1 MLTGSA
7 PIRSIPI
14 PGGSAVSEAQAL
26 AVARA
31 DVPAAPVPTVSSPA
45 ARPLAPPCVAVVGLG
60 YVGLPTVLALHGAGA
75 DVIGIDVSERR
86 LQAIRTH
93 DVDLPGGDVGR
104 LRDALDG
111 ERLRLSSIPGAIA
124 AADAVIVCVPTPVDD
139 ARKPDPRALHAAC
152 ASAVEH
158 ARAGQTIVL
167 TSTTSVG
174 STRELLVEPL
184 AERGLQAGRDVAVA
198 FAPERI
204 LPGDRTVDQHAVP
217 RVLGGATPDC
227 GRRAHE
233 LLAAT
238 TAAIHVV
245 SSLEA
250 AELTKLYE
258 NTFRAVNLAFANEMA
273 GVCTHFGLDPVEIVD
288 AAATKPYGFL
298 AHYPG
303 PGVGGHC
310 IPVDPYY
317 LLDPLREEGVRTPI
331 AEQAMA
337 GIVAR
342 PAAVA
347 SRALALLRMR
357 GIAPTEA
364 RVLIAGMAYKAGV
377 ADARESPGLAIA
389 DRLERAGATVAYHDP
404 RVPEVRTAARSAL
417 RSIERPTPAD
427 AQLAIV
433 TAVHVEDDLGWLDG
447 FEHVLDAT
455 YRLTLDGP
463 RHLV

>member
-1 MLTGSA
+1 M
-7 PIRSIPI
+7 
-14 PGGSAVSEAQAL
+14 SEAQAL
-26 AVARA
+26 AVA
-31 DVPAAPVPTVSSPA
+31 PAVVPTA
-45 ARPLAPPCVAVVGLG
+45 ASLVAPPLVPPCVAVVGLG
-60 YVGLPTVLALHGAGA
+60 YVGLPTALALHGAGG

-86 LQAIRTH
+86 VEAIHSRA
-93 DVDLPGGDVGR
+93 VDLPAGDVAR
-104 LRDALDG
+104 LRDALGG
-111 ERLRLSSIPGAIA
+111 ERLRLSTVPAAIA
-124 AADAVIVCVPTPVDD
+124 AADAVIVCVPTPVDEQ
-139 ARKPDPRALHAAC
+139 RRPDPRALRAAC

-158 ARAGQTIVL
+158 ARPGQTLVL

-184 AERGLQAGRDVAVA
+184 AERGLRAGRDVAVA

-217 RVLGGATPDC
+217 RVLGGATADC
-227 GRRAHE
+227 AERARR
-233 LLAAT
+233 LLAPT

-273 GVCTHFGLDPVEIVD
+273 GVCTHLGIDPVEIVD

-317 LLDPLREEGVRTPI
+317 LLEPLREAGVKAPI

-342 PAAVA
+342 PAVVA
-347 SRALALLRMR
+347 ARALALLRLR
-357 GIAPTEA
+357 GIAPAQA
-364 RVLIAGMAYKAGV
+364 RVLIAGMAYKPGV

-389 DRLERAGATVAYHDP
+389 ERLERAGVQIAYHDP
-404 RVPEVRTAARSAL
+404 RVPDVRTTAGTEL
-417 RSIERPTPAD
+417 RSLERPAPAD
-427 AQLAIV
+427 ADLAIV
-433 TAVHVEDDLGWLDG
+433 TAVHAEDDLGWLRA

-455 YRLTLDGP
+455 YRLALDGP

>member
-1 MLTGSA
+1 M
-7 PIRSIPI
+7 
-14 PGGSAVSEAQAL
+14 SEAHAL
-26 AVARA
+26 AVAPA
-31 DVPAAPVPTVSSPA
+31 VPAAAEPTPA
-45 ARPLAPPCVAVVGLG
+45 ASPLVPPCVAVVGLG
-60 YVGLPTVLALHGAGA
+60 YVGLPTVLALHDGGA

-86 LQAIRTH
+86 LQAIHAH
-93 DVDLPGGDVGR
+93 DVDLPDGDVNR
-104 LRDALDG
+104 LRGALGG
-111 ERLRLSSIPGAIA
+111 ERLRLSSIPAAIA
-124 AADAVIVCVPTPVDD
+124 AADAVIVCVPTPVDEQ
-139 ARKPDPRALHAAC
+139 RRPDPRALRAAC

-158 ARAGQTIVL
+158 ARPGQTLVL
-167 TSTTSVG
+167 TSTSAVG
-174 STRELLVEPL
+174 STRELLVDPL
-184 AERGLQAGRDVAVA
+184 RERGLKAGEDVAVA

-204 LPGDRTVDQHAVP
+204 LPGDLTVDQQAVP
-217 RVLGGATPDC
+217 RVVGGATPDC
-227 GRRAHE
+227 ARRAQQ
-233 LLAAT
+233 LLAPT
-238 TAAIHVV
+238 TAAIHLV

-273 GVCTHFGLDPVEIVD
+273 GVCTHLGLDPVEIVD

-317 LLDPLREEGVRTPI
+317 LLEPLNEAGVATPI

-342 PAAVA
+342 PAAVTA
-347 SRALALLRMR
+347 RALSLLRLR
-357 GIAPTEA
+357 GIAAPQA
-364 RVLIAGMAYKAGV
+364 RVLIAGMAYKPGV

-389 DRLERAGATVAYHDP
+389 ERLERTGAQVAYHDP
-404 RVPEVRTAARSAL
+404 RVAEVRTASGTQL
-417 RSIERPTPAD
+417 RSIAQPAPAD
-427 AQLAIV
+427 ADLAIV
-433 TAVHVEDDLGWLDG
+433 TALHDGADLGWLDS

-455 YRLTLDGP
+455 YRLPLDGP

>member
-1 MLTGSA
+1 M
-7 PIRSIPI
+7 
-14 PGGSAVSEAQAL
+14 SEAQAL
-26 AVARA
+26 AVAPA
-31 DVPAAPVPTVSSPA
+31 VVPDAPSPVAPSPAAPPVVPQ
-45 ARPLAPPCVAVVGLG
+45 CVAVVGLG

-86 LQAIRTH
+86 LEAIRDH
-93 DVDLPGGDVGR
+93 AVDLPTGDVAR
-104 LRDALDG
+104 LRDALGG
-111 ERLRLSSIPGAIA
+111 ERLRLSAIPAAIA
-124 AADAVIVCVPTPVDD
+124 AADGVIVCVPTPVDGE
-139 ARKPDPRALHAAC
+139 RRPDPRALRDAC

-158 ARAGQTIVL
+158 ARAGQTLVL

-184 AERGLQAGRDVAVA
+184 ARRGLRAGRDVSVA

-217 RVLGGATPDC
+217 RVLGGATVDC
-227 GRRAHE
+227 AERARK
-233 LLAAT
+233 LLAPT

-273 GVCTHFGLDPVEIVD
+273 GVCTHLGLDPVEIVD

-317 LLDPLREEGVRTPI
+317 LLEPLNEAGVATPI
-331 AEQAMA
+331 AAQAMA

-342 PAAVA
+342 PGAVA
-347 SRALALLRMR
+347 RRALALLRMR
-357 GIAPTEA
+357 GIAPAQA
-364 RVLIAGMAYKAGV
+364 RVLIAGMAYKPGV

-389 DRLERAGATVAYHDP
+389 EQLERRGVQVAYHDP
-404 RVPEVRTAARSAL
+404 RVPEVRTAAGSEL
-417 RSIERPTPAD
+417 RSLPHPTPAD
-427 AQLAIV
+427 ADLAIV
-433 TAVHVEDDLGWLDG
+433 SAVHAEDDLGWLG
-447 FEHVLDAT
+447 AFEHVLDAT

>member
-1 MLTGSA
+1 
-7 PIRSIPI
+7 
-14 PGGSAVSEAQAL
+14 VSEAQAL
-26 AVARA
+26 AVAPA
-31 DVPAAPVPTVSSPA
+31 VVPAAASPTAP
-45 ARPLAPPCVAVVGLG
+45 PLVPPCVAVVGLG
-60 YVGLPTVLALHGAGA
+60 YVGLPTALALHSAGG

-86 LQAIRTH
+86 VEAIHGHT
-93 DVDLPGGDVGR
+93 VDLPAGDVAR
-104 LRDALDG
+104 LREALGG
-111 ERLRLSSIPGAIA
+111 ERLRLSTAPAAIA
-124 AADAVIVCVPTPVDD
+124 AADAVIVCVPTPVDEQ
-139 ARKPDPRALHAAC
+139 RRPDPRALRAAC

-158 ARAGQTIVL
+158 ARPGQTLVL

-174 STRELLVEPL
+174 STRQLLVEPL
-184 AERGLQAGRDVAVA
+184 AERGLRAGRDVAVA

-217 RVLGGATPDC
+217 RVLGGATAAC
-227 GRRAHE
+227 AERARR
-233 LLAAT
+233 LLAPT

-273 GVCTHFGLDPVEIVD
+273 GVCTHLGIDPVEIVD

-317 LLDPLREEGVRTPI
+317 LLEPLREAGVKAPI

-342 PAAVA
+342 PAVVTA
-347 SRALALLRMR
+347 RALALLRLR
-357 GIAPTEA
+357 GIAA
-364 RVLIAGMAYKAGV
+364 AQGRVLIAGMAYKPGV

-389 DRLERAGATVAYHDP
+389 ERLERAGVQIAYHDP
-404 RVPEVRTAARSAL
+404 RVPDVRTGAGTEL
-417 RSIERPTPAD
+417 RSLERPTPAD
-427 AQLAIV
+427 ADLAIV
-433 TAVHVEDDLGWLDG
+433 TAVHAEDDLGWLRA

-455 YRLTLDGP
+455 YRLALDGP

>member
-1 MLTGSA
+1 M
-7 PIRSIPI
+7 
-14 PGGSAVSEAQAL
+14 SEAPAL
-26 AVARA
+26 AVAPEV
-31 DVPAAPVPTVSSPA
+31 VPAAPAHLAPAPPPPA
-45 ARPLAPPCVAVVGLG
+45 AAPACVAVVGLG
-60 YVGLPTVLALHGAGA
+60 YVGLPTALALHRSGA
-75 DVIGIDVSERR
+75 DVIGVDVSERR

-93 DVDLPGGDVGR
+93 DVDLPSGDVAR
-104 LRDALDG
+104 LRDALGG
-111 ERLRLSSIPGAIA
+111 ERLRLSSIPAA
-124 AADAVIVCVPTPVDD
+124 VTAADAVIVCVPTPVDEQ
-139 ARKPDPRALHAAC
+139 RRPDPRALRAAC
-152 ASAVEH
+152 ASAVEQ

-184 AERGLQAGRDVAVA
+184 RARGLKAGEDLAVA

-204 LPGDRTVDQHAVP
+204 LPGDPTVDQHAVP
-217 RVLGGATPDC
+217 RVLGGTTPGC
-227 GRRAHE
+227 AERARR
-233 LLAAT
+233 LLAPT

-273 GVCTHFGLDPVEIVD
+273 GVCTHLGLDPVEIVD

-317 LLDPLREEGVRTPI
+317 LLEPLNEDGIATPI
-331 AEQAMA
+331 AEQAMEA
-337 GIVAR
+337 IARR

-347 SRALALLRMR
+347 GRALALLRLR
-357 GIAPTEA
+357 GIAPAQA
-364 RVLIAGMAYKAGV
+364 RVLIAGMAYKPGV

-389 DRLERAGATVAYHDP
+389 EHLERAGVQVSYHDP
-404 RVPEVRTAARSAL
+404 RVPQVRTGAGTEL
-417 RSIERPTPAD
+417 RSLARPRPAD
-427 AQLAIV
+427 ADLAIV
-433 TAVHVEDDLGWLDG
+433 TALHVEDDLHWLAD

-455 YRLTLDGP
+455 YRLRLDGP

>member
-1 MLTGSA
+1 V
-7 PIRSIPI
+7 P
-14 PGGSAVSEAQAL
+14 EAQAL
-26 AVARA
+26 AVAPA
-31 DVPAAPVPTVSSPA
+31 AVPAAPFPAVSSPA
-45 ARPLAPPCVAVVGLG
+45 ARPLAAPSVAVVGLG
-60 YVGLPTVLALHGAGA
+60 YVGLPTALALHDAGT

-86 LQAIRTH
+86 LQAIRAH
-93 DVDLPGGDVGR
+93 DVDLPGSDVSR
-104 LRDALDG
+104 LRDALDA
-111 ERLRLSSIPGAIA
+111 ERLRLSSIPAAIA
-124 AADAVIVCVPTPVDD
+124 AADAVIVCVPTPVDED
-139 ARKPDPRALHAAC
+139 RRPDPRALRAAC

-158 ARAGQTIVL
+158 ARAGQTLVL
-167 TSTTSVG
+167 TSTTAVG

-184 AERGLQAGRDVAVA
+184 DARGLRAGRDVAVA

-227 GRRAHE
+227 ARRARE
-233 LLAAT
+233 LLAPT

-273 GVCTHFGLDPVEIVD
+273 GVCTHLGIDPVEIVD

-317 LLDPLREEGVRTPI
+317 LLEPLREAGVRAPI

-347 SRALALLRMR
+347 ARALALLRMC
-357 GIAPTEA
+357 GIAPPQA
-364 RVLIAGMAYKAGV
+364 RVLIAGMAYKPGV

-389 DRLERAGATVAYHDP
+389 ERLERAGATVSYHDP
-404 RVPEVRTAARSAL
+404 RVPEVRTAAGTVL
-417 RSIERPTPAD
+417 RSLERPTPAD
-427 AQLAIV
+427 ADLALV
-433 TAVHVEDDLGWLDG
+433 TAVHVEDDLGWLG
-447 FEHVLDAT
+447 AFEHVLDAT
-455 YRLTLDGP
+455 YRLPLDGP

>member
-1 MLTGSA
+1 M
-7 PIRSIPI
+7 
-14 PGGSAVSEAQAL
+14 SEAQAL
-26 AVARA
+26 AAAPALVPVAA
-31 DVPAAPVPTVSSPA
+31 PSPAAPPVV
-45 ARPLAPPCVAVVGLG
+45 PPCVAVVGLG
-60 YVGLPTVLALHGAGA
+60 YVGLPTALALHGAGG

-86 LQAIRTH
+86 VEAIRSH
-93 DVDLPGGDVGR
+93 DVDLPAGDVAR
-104 LRDALDG
+104 LRTALDG
-111 ERLRLSSIPGAIA
+111 ERLRLNTDPAAIA
-124 AADAVIVCVPTPVDD
+124 AADAVIVCVPTPVDEQ
-139 ARKPDPRALHAAC
+139 RRPDPRALRAAC

-158 ARAGQTIVL
+158 ARAGQTLVL

-184 AERGLQAGRDVAVA
+184 ARRGLRAGRDVAVA

-227 GRRAHE
+227 TERTRR
-233 LLAAT
+233 LLSPT
-238 TAAIHVV
+238 TAAIHAV

-273 GVCTHFGLDPVEIVD
+273 GVCTHLGIDPVEIVD

-317 LLDPLREEGVRTPI
+317 LLEPLREAGVAAPI
-331 AEQAMA
+331 AEQAMK

-347 SRALALLRMR
+347 SRALALLRLR
-357 GIAPTEA
+357 GIAPAEA
-364 RVLIAGMAYKAGV
+364 RVLIAGMAYKPGV

-389 DRLERAGATVAYHDP
+389 ERLEGAGVGISYHDP
-404 RVPEVRTAARSAL
+404 RVSEVRTAGGAEL
-417 RSIERPTPAD
+417 RSLERPTPAD
-427 AQLAIV
+427 ADLAIV
-433 TAVHVEDDLGWLDG
+433 TAVHAEDDLGWLG
-447 FEHVLDAT
+447 TFEHVLDAT

>member
-1 MLTGSA
+1 
-7 PIRSIPI
+7 
-14 PGGSAVSEAQAL
+14 VSEAQAL
-26 AVARA
+26 AVAPA
-31 DVPAAPVPTVSSPA
+31 VVSDAPSPAAPSPV
-45 ARPLAPPCVAVVGLG
+45 APPLVPPCIAVVGLG
-60 YVGLPTVLALHGAGA
+60 YVGLPTALALHGAGA

-86 LQAIRTH
+86 VEAIH
-93 DVDLPGGDVGR
+93 GHAVDLPAGDVAR
-104 LRDALDG
+104 LRDALGG
-111 ERLRLSSIPGAIA
+111 ERLRLSTMPAAIA
-124 AADAVIVCVPTPVDD
+124 AADAVIVCVPTPVDEQ
-139 ARKPDPRALHAAC
+139 RRPDPRALRAAC

-158 ARAGQTIVL
+158 ARPGQTLVL

-184 AERGLQAGRDVAVA
+184 AERGLRAGRDVAVA

-217 RVLGGATPDC
+217 RVLGGATADC
-227 GRRAHE
+227 AERTRK
-233 LLAAT
+233 LLAPT

-273 GVCTHFGLDPVEIVD
+273 GVCTHLGIDPVEIVD

-317 LLDPLREEGVRTPI
+317 LLEPLRAAGVKAPI

-347 SRALALLRMR
+347 ARALALLRLR
-357 GIAPTEA
+357 GIAPAQA
-364 RVLIAGMAYKAGV
+364 RVLIAGVAYKPGV

-389 DRLERAGATVAYHDP
+389 ERLERAGVQIAYHDP
-404 RVPEVRTAARSAL
+404 RVPDVCTAAGTEL
-417 RSIERPTPAD
+417 RSLERPTPAD
-427 AQLAIV
+427 ADLAIV
-433 TAVHVEDDLGWLDG
+433 TAVHAEDDLGWLG
-447 FEHVLDAT
+447 AFEDVLDAT
-455 YRLTLDGP
+455 YRLALDGP

>member
-1 MLTGSA
+1 M
-7 PIRSIPI
+7 
-14 PGGSAVSEAQAL
+14 SEAPAL
-26 AVARA
+26 AVVP
-31 DVPAAPVPTVSSPA
+31 DVAPPAAPSPA
-45 ARPLAPPCVAVVGLG
+45 APPLVPPCVAVVGLG
-60 YVGLPTVLALHGAGA
+60 YVGLPTVLALHDGGA
-75 DVIGIDVSERR
+75 DVIGVDVSERR
-86 LQAIRTH
+86 LEAIRAH
-93 DVDLPGGDVGR
+93 DVDLPGGDVAR
-104 LRDALDG
+104 LRDALEG
-111 ERLRLSSIPGAIA
+111 ERLRLGSAPAAIGV
-124 AADAVIVCVPTPVDD
+124 ADAVIVCVPTPVDEQ
-139 ARKPDPRALHAAC
+139 RRPDPRALRAAC

-158 ARAGQTIVL
+158 ARPGQTLVL
-167 TSTTSVG
+167 TSTISVG
-174 STRELLVEPL
+174 STRELLVKPL
-184 AERGLQAGRDVAVA
+184 AERGLRAGLDVAVA

-204 LPGDRTVDQHAVP
+204 LPGDPTVDQHAVP
-217 RVLGGATPDC
+217 RVLGGATLDC
-227 GRRAHE
+227 ARRARE
-233 LLAAT
+233 LLAPT
-238 TAAIHVV
+238 TERIHLV

-273 GVCTHFGLDPVEIVD
+273 GVCTHLGLDPVEIVD

-317 LLDPLREEGVRTPI
+317 LLEPLRAAGVKAPI

-347 SRALALLRMR
+347 ARALALLRLR
-357 GIAPTEA
+357 GIAGQEA
-364 RVLIAGMAYKAGV
+364 RVVIAGMAYKPGV

-389 DRLERAGATVAYHDP
+389 EKLERAGVRVAYHDP
-404 RVPEVRTAARSAL
+404 RVPTVRTAAGSDLPHLDA
-417 RSIERPTPAD
+417 PTPAD
-427 AQLAIV
+427 ADLAIV
-433 TAVHVEDDLGWLDG
+433 TALHADADLGWLEA

-455 YRLTLDGP
+455 YRLPLDGP